1 MIEYQQRP
9 CDDDDDDD
17 EEIQKLF
24 SAFSFYGLFNTVFVL
39 NSTHWRIT
47 EIRTSTGK
55 PSTFVSADSL

>member
-9 CDDDDDDD
+9 CGDDDDD

-39 NSTHWRIT
+39 NSTH
-47 EIRTSTGK
+47 
-55 PSTFVSADSL
+55 